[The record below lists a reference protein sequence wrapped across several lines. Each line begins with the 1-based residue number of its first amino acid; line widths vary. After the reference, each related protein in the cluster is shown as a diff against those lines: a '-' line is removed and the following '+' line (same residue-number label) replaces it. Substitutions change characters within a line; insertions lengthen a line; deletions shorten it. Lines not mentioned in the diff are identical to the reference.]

1 MSSTSVSVVT
11 PVSFNDVAAHG
22 AEQYA
27 RDGFIVVPGLAY
39 GSQLALGALGI
50 TLIFSVLRF
59 SNFAHGDTMAF
70 GTAFVI
76 LFTWWFQSM
85 GITAG
90 PLPTALL
97 ALPLG
102 ILVTIAMVLATDRVV
117 YRFYRKQRAKPII
130 VVIVSTG
137 VMFVMNGLVRM
148 IIGTSEQNFSDGAR
162 MMLNPQDF
170 KAATGLVEPLA
181 IKTTHCLLYT
191 SPSPRDRTT
200 SRMPSSP

>member
-1 MSSTSVSVVT
+1 
-11 PVSFNDVAAHG
+11 
-22 AEQYA
+22 
-27 RDGFIVVPGLAY
+27 
-39 GSQLALGALGI
+39 
-50 TLIFSVLRF
+50 
-59 SNFAHGDTMAF
+59 
-70 GTAFVI
+70 
-76 LFTWWFQSM
+76 M

-102 ILVTIAMVLATDRVV
+102 ILVTVAMVLATDRVV

-148 IIGTSEQNFSDGAR
+148 IIGTSEQNFTDGAR

-170 KAATGLVEPLA
+170 KAATGWRNPWR
-181 IKTTHCLLYT
+181 
-191 SPSPRDRTT
+191 SRPPRRC
-200 SRMPSSP
+200 RWGRR